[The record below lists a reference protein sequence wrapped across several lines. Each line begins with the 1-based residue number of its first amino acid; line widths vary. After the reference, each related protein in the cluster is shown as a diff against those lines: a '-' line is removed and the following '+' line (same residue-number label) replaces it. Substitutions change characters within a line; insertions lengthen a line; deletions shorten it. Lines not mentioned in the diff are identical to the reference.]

1 MRNISFFK
9 KLSLFFTY
17 RKSIK
22 KIERQ
27 LEREFNVRIDGASR
41 IYTVLNIPSELIE
54 EPYNLRK
61 ADIDALAQNFIKE
74 YSTQLSKFLNDNG
87 LYELYDFYDVEKVDK
102 YSYLL
107 IFGFSLFNSQK
118 MLRNIYLIWTPI
130 VVIASL
136 LTWLYF
142 HSF

>member
-1 MRNISFFK
+1 MRNISLFK
-9 KLSLFFTY
+9 KISLFFTY
-17 RKSIK
+17 RKAIGKIK
-22 KIERQ
+22 KQ
-27 LEREFNVRIDGASR
+27 LERDFNVRIDKAQR

-61 ADIDALAQNFIKE
+61 GDIDVLAQNFIKE
-74 YSTQLSKFLNDNG
+74 YSSQLSRFLDANG

-118 MLRNIYLIWTPI
+118 FLRNIYLICLPLT
-130 VVIASL
+130 VLSTL

-142 HSF
+142 NF

>member
-1 MRNISFFK
+1 MRNISLFK
-9 KLSLFFTY
+9 KISLFFTY
-17 RKSIK
+17 RKAIK
-22 KIERQ
+22 KIERE

-41 IYTVLNIPSELIE
+41 IYTVLNVPSELIE

-74 YSTQLSKFLNDNG
+74 YSSQLSKFLDANG

-118 MLRNIYLIWTPI
+118 MLRNIYLIWIPI
-130 VVIASL
+130 IVLISL

-142 HSF
+142 SLF

>member
-1 MRNISFFK
+1 MRNISLFK
-9 KLSLFFTY
+9 KISLFFTY
-17 RKSIK
+17 RKAIR
-22 KIERQ
+22 KIERE
-27 LEREFNVRIDGASR
+27 LEREFNVRIDKAQR

-74 YSTQLSKFLNDNG
+74 YSSQLSKFLDANG

-118 MLRNIYLIWTPI
+118 FLRNIYLIWLPLI
-130 VVIASL
+130 SLGL

-142 HSF
+142 QLF

>member
-22 KIERQ
+22 KIEKQ
-27 LEREFNVRIDGASR
+27 LEREFNVRIDGAFR

-74 YSTQLSKFLNDNG
+74 YSTQLSKFLDTNG

-118 MLRNIYLIWTPI
+118 MLRNIYLIWIPI
-130 VVIASL
+130 IVTVSF

-142 HSF
+142 HFF

>member
-1 MRNISFFK
+1 MRNISLFK
-9 KLSLFFTY
+9 KISLFFTY
-17 RKSIK
+17 RKAIAKIK
-22 KIERQ
+22 TQ
-27 LEREFNVRIDGASR
+27 LESNFNARIDKAHR

-54 EPYNLRK
+54 EPYNLK
-61 ADIDALAQNFIKE
+61 KSDIDNLSQNFIKE
-74 YSTQLSKFLNDNG
+74 YSSQLSRFLDANG

-118 MLRNIYLIWTPI
+118 FLRNIYLIWLPLI
-130 VVIASL
+130 VLSSL

-142 HSF
+142 NF

>member
-22 KIERQ
+22 KIERE
-27 LEREFNVRIDGASR
+27 LEREFNVRIDGAFR

-74 YSTQLSKFLNDNG
+74 YSTQLSKFLDTNG

-118 MLRNIYLIWTPI
+118 MLRNIYLIWIPI
-130 VVIASL
+130 IVTVSF

-142 HSF
+142 HFF

>member
-22 KIERQ
+22 KIEKQ
-27 LEREFNVRIDGASR
+27 LEREFNVRIDGAFR

-61 ADIDALAQNFIKE
+61 ADIDALAQNFNKE
-74 YSTQLSKFLNDNG
+74 YSTQLSKFLDTNG

-118 MLRNIYLIWTPI
+118 MLRNIYLIWIPI
-130 VVIASL
+130 IVTVSF

-142 HSF
+142 HFF

>member
-1 MRNISFFK
+1 MV
-9 KLSLFFTY
+9 LFFTY
-17 RKSIK
+17 RKALGKIK
-22 KIERQ
+22 KQ
-27 LEREFNVRIDGASR
+27 LERDFNVRIDKAQR

-61 ADIDALAQNFIKE
+61 GDIDVLAQNFIKE
-74 YSTQLSKFLNDNG
+74 YSSQLSRFLDANG

-118 MLRNIYLIWTPI
+118 FLRNIYLIWLPLT
-130 VVIASL
+130 VLSTL

-142 HSF
+142 NF

>member
-1 MRNISFFK
+1 MRNISLFK
-9 KLSLFFTY
+9 KISLFFTY
-17 RKSIK
+17 RKAIGKIK
-22 KIERQ
+22 KQ
-27 LEREFNVRIDGASR
+27 LERDFNVRIDKAQR

-61 ADIDALAQNFIKE
+61 GDIDVLAQNFIKE
-74 YSTQLSKFLNDNG
+74 YSSQLSRFLDANG

-118 MLRNIYLIWTPI
+118 FLRNIYLIWLPLT
-130 VVIASL
+130 VLSTL

-142 HSF
+142 NF